1 MQMLRCVM
9 KPVKKAVVLRHAP
22 FACAEALVLG
32 TRLVQSMTK
41 YACVPS
47 HTRLA
52 LLSIVRGW
60 RAGLSAAQ
68 CVMMCV
74 YLSCGFL
81 ADEGVH

>member
-1 MQMLRCVM
+1 MALLSMQMLRRVR
-9 KPVKKAVVLRHAP
+9 KPVKKAVVLQL
-22 FACAEALVLG
+22 CAEALVLG

-41 YACVPS
+41 YACVADEGG
-47 HTRLA
+47 LA

-74 YLSCGFL
+74 YLSCGFEAL
-81 ADEGVH
+81 IL

>member
-1 MQMLRCVM
+1 MALLSMQMLRRVRN
-9 KPVKKAVVLRHAP
+9 PVKKAVVLKL
-22 FACAEALVLG
+22 CAEALVLG

-41 YACVPS
+41 YACVP
-47 HTRLA
+47 TRGRLA

-74 YLSCGFL
+74 CLSCGFEAL
-81 ADEGVH
+81 IL